1 MKYTLLMLI
10 CSLAAGECMPP
21 HPMPD
26 KYNSIYDC
34 LNAGYTESLSKSEEI
49 GRSDVNQHQI
59 YIRFICQEQ
68 TVIVPLPKPEIGT

>member
-34 LNAGYTESLSKSEEI
+34 LNAGYAESLKKSKEI
-49 GRSDVNQHQI
+49 GRLIHRIIVKAYICYVNQ
-59 YIRFICQEQ
+59 Y
-68 TVIVPLPKPEIGT
+68 L